1 MRNTIANFA
10 IVLLAL
16 PVLISASMAAEPSDY
31 LGRAGQNR
39 KILNADMPPG
49 ALGAAR
55 LAGRGPV
62 AGYYQPVAI
71 SGPED
76 TEFALA
82 YSGAFLDGTPRLT
95 AGLLVGGVYRFRIT
109 KIPGAP
115 GAELYPT
122 IEVIDRTYPPPGLA
136 TSYPIQLVLDEE
148 DFRAALNGQLVTRVI
163 YLEDPQTATPEVQTQ
178 ETTRPMD
185 VTQFDDPMD
194 VADRFGKPVAV
205 VRIGSVAPP
214 RSMELMPGFFFG
226 YPTWTPIYQP
236 EPVADQWVPH
246 PIFNETDSSS
256 TVSDLDD
263 ANQKE
268 AVE

>member
-1 MRNTIANFA
+1 
-10 IVLLAL
+10 
-16 PVLISASMAAEPSDY
+16 MAAEPADY

-39 KILNADMPPG
+39 KILNADLPPG

-55 LAGRGPV
+55 LAGRGPI

-71 SGPED
+71 SGPQD

-82 YSGAFLDGTPRLT
+82 YSGAFLDGTPKLT
-95 AGLLVGGVYRFRIT
+95 AGLLIGGVYRFRIT

-148 DFRAALNGQLVTRVI
+148 DFQAALNGQLVTRVI
-163 YLEDPQTATPEVQTQ
+163 YLEDPQTATPIVQTQ
-178 ETTRPMD
+178 EANRPMD

-194 VADRFGKPVAV
+194 VADRFGKPVAI

-214 RSMELMPGFFFG
+214 RAMELMPRFFFG

-236 EPVADQWVPH
+236 EPVADQWIPH
-246 PIFNETDSSS
+246 QIFNETDSSS
-256 TVSDLDD
+256 TVSDLGDM
-263 ANQKE
+263 NPTE
-268 AVE
+268 AVQ